1 MVSVRAS
8 ETQLAQVLARD
19 LTTMADGLNDT
30 YTLLPN
36 RIPAE

>member
-19 LTTMADGLNDT
+19 LTAMADGLNDT
-30 YTLLPN
+30 YTLLSN